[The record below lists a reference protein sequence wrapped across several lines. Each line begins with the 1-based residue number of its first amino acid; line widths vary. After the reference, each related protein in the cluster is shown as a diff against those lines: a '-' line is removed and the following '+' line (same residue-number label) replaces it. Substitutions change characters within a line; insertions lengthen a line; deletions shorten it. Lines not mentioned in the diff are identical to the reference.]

1 MIKALKLK
9 KAVIAIILGIITLII
24 AQIMSSNRITGSS
37 YVLGL
42 SGFLLIIGG
51 LLFLY
56 PILFAKKVDNEG
68 EIVELKPVAKDA
80 VIEDDDID
88 KPINV

>member
-1 MIKALKLK
+1 MIKVLKLQ
-9 KAVIAIILGIITLII
+9 KAVIAIILGVIALVV
-24 AQIMSSNRITGSS
+24 AQIMSSNRVSGSS

-42 SGFLLIIGG
+42 SGFLLVIGA

-68 EIVELKPVAKDA
+68 EQVELKPIAKEPLEHDNTS
-80 VIEDDDID
+80 E
-88 KPINV
+88 